1 MVRSCT
7 PVYTVE
13 REPLPENDPLKTLDN
28 VIVNPH
34 CGSYGVG
41 SKKTQIQ
48 MVCDLVPTAVTT
60 GKVTARCVADR
71 DVLNKETGFTFV

>member
-1 MVRSCT
+1 MDKE
-7 PVYTVE
+7 Y
-13 REPLPENDPLKTLDN
+13 LINADPLKALDN
-28 VIVNPH
+28 VIINPH

-41 SKKTQIQ
+41 SKKAQIQ

-71 DVLNKETGFTFV
+71 DVLGKDTGYEFV